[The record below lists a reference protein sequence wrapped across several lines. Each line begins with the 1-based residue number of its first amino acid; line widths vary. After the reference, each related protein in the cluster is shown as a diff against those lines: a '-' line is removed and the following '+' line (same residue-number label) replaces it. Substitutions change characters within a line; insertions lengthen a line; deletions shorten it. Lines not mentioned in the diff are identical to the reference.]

1 MKCHCGNEMQMSKT
15 VFELRTFI
23 TKENKVDFSVVPEG
37 IELPRCFHCGEMWI
51 DKAAAQAFD
60 AATKQVKQQEGSLEL
75 YLNVIREQLNRK
87 PEPS

>member
-1 MKCHCGNEMQMSKT
+1 MVKTKT

-23 TKENKVDFSVVPEG
+23 RVKDNMVDFSVIPDGV
-37 IELPRCFHCGEMWI
+37 ELPRCAKCGDMWL
-51 DKAAAQAFD
+51 DKAATQAFD

-87 PEPS
+87 PDPKPTPS